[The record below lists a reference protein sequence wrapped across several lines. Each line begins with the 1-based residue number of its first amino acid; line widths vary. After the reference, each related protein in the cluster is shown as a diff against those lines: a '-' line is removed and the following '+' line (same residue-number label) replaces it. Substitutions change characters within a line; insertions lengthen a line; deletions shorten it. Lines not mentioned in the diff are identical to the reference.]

1 MTSTRFGRR
10 PHVDVRGPHRHAT
23 ARRAVVVAV
32 SAGLLSLVAGCRQ
45 PHVSPCELAGDWVR
59 DDRAERIHLY
69 RSHAQ
74 WFGRLTWT
82 SEKGAQPGLML
93 RGFVHGGEIDRF
105 NGTLIVPSSGMRV
118 EAELSC
124 VGDGQ
129 IQVSVRQASHGRRY
143 TFKKA
148 AP

>member
-1 MTSTRFGRR
+1 MAACGQT
-10 PHVDVRGPHRHAT
+10 
-23 ARRAVVVAV
+23 
-32 SAGLLSLVAGCRQ
+32 
-45 PHVSPCELAGDWVR
+45 HVSQCELAGDWVR
-59 DDRAERIHLY
+59 DDNAERIHLY

-82 SEKGAQPGLML
+82 SEQGVRPGPML
-93 RGFVHGGEIDRF
+93 RSFVHDGAMDRF
-105 NGTLIVPSSGMRV
+105 NGTLIVPSSGART

-124 VGDGQ
+124 VGNGQ
-129 IQVSVRQASHGRRY
+129 IQVSVGQASHGLRY